1 MKIIF
6 IIFVSNIRLKR
17 QKTRQCE
24 TNFTLILVLVSWLSV
39 SVAALWSDN
48 FLELTIFIPRLSPPL
63 TQIRFMFQIIKG
75 MSPNVV
81 VSQQSAEYDLLKLTL
96 ENQNIFLSLILE
108 LMNLQKKRDPCPCCE
123 GAWSVFT
130 RNNNQNYWY

>member
-1 MKIIF
+1 MSGIGC
-6 IIFVSNIRLKR
+6 
-17 QKTRQCE
+17 TTYC
-24 TNFTLILVLVSWLSV
+24 
-39 SVAALWSDN
+39 WSDN
-48 FLELTIFIPRLSPPL
+48 FPELTIFIPGLSPPL

-81 VSQQSAEYDLLKLTL
+81 VSQQSAEYDLLKLAL